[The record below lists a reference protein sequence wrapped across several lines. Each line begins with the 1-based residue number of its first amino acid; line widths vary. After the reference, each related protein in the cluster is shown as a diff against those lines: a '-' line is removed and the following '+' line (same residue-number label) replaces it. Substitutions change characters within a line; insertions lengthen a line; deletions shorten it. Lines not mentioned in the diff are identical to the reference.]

1 MEDYYEEKLKK
12 SQKRKLIR
20 KVLVKVIYIL
30 LLPIILWELIIVI
43 KTIKNPNETPD
54 VFGIKTFTIISGSM
68 EPNISVNDLVIIKE
82 VEKNEIK
89 KGDIISFR
97 INGETI
103 THRVTNIETDTNG
116 ENLYTTQGDANNIQD
131 YNKIKYENIEGK
143 YIGKIPK
150 IGGILIALKSKEK
163 LTIIIAIL
171 LVIYVL
177 EERNSSKKIRRNK
190 TRIDYENENENKGDS
205 P

>member
-1 MEDYYEEKLKK
+1 MKDYYEEKLKK

-82 VEKNEIK
+82 VEKSEIK
-89 KGDIISFR
+89 KGDIISFK

-103 THRVTNIETDTNG
+103 THRVINVETDING
-116 ENLYTTQGDANNIQD
+116 ETLYTTQGDANNIQD

-163 LTIIIAIL
+163 LTIIIVVL
-171 LVIYVL
+171 LLIYVL
-177 EERNSSKKIRRNK
+177 EERNNSKKIKRNK

>member
-12 SQKRKLIR
+12 SQKNKLIR
-20 KVLVKVIYIL
+20 KILVKVIYIL

-68 EPNISVNDLVIIKE
+68 EPNISVNDFVIIKE
-82 VEKNEIK
+82 VDEAEIK
-89 KGDIISFR
+89 KGDIISFK
-97 INGETI
+97 INGEII
-103 THRVTNIETDTNG
+103 THRVIDIEID
-116 ENLYTTQGDANNIQD
+116 ENTKETLYTTQGDANNIQD
-131 YNKIKYENIEGK
+131 STKIKFENIEGK

-150 IGGILIALKSKEK
+150 IGGILIALKSKTK
-163 LTIIIAIL
+163 LAIIIIIL
-171 LVIYVL
+171 LIIYIL
-177 EERNSSKKIRRNK
+177 EERNSRKKIERSKVR
-190 TRIDYENENENKGDS
+190 TDYEMNKRDS

>member
-12 SQKRKLIR
+12 VQKRKLIR
-20 KVLVKVIYIL
+20 RILVKVIYIL

-82 VEKNEIK
+82 VEKSEIK
-89 KGDIISFR
+89 KGDIISFK
-97 INGETI
+97 INGEII
-103 THRVTNIETDTNG
+103 THRVINIETDTNG
-116 ENLYTTQGDANNIQD
+116 EILYTTQGDANNIQD
-131 YNKIKYENIEGK
+131 YNKITFENIEGK

-150 IGGILIALKSKEK
+150 VGKIVITLKNKETLTVLIV
-163 LTIIIAIL
+163 L
-171 LVIYVL
+171 LLIIYVL
-177 EERNSSKKIRRNK
+177 EERNSSKKLKRNK
-190 TRIDYENENENKGDS
+190 TRIDYEKVHKRDS
-205 P
+205 S

>member
-12 SQKRKLIR
+12 VQKRKLIR
-20 KVLVKVIYIL
+20 RILVKVIYIL

-82 VEKNEIK
+82 VNENEIK
-89 KGDIISFR
+89 KGDIISFK
-97 INGETI
+97 INGEII
-103 THRVTNIETDTNG
+103 THRVINIETDTNG
-116 ENLYTTQGDANNIQD
+116 EILYTTQGDANNIQD
-131 YNKIKYENIEGK
+131 SIKIKFENIEGK
-143 YIGKIPK
+143 YIGKISK
-150 IGGILIALKSKEK
+150 IGGILIALKSKTK
-163 LTIIIAIL
+163 LAIIIIVL
-171 LVIYVL
+171 LIIYIL
-177 EERNSSKKIRRNK
+177 EERNSRKKIERSKVR
-190 TRIDYENENENKGDS
+190 TDYEMHKGDS

>member
-12 SQKRKLIR
+12 SQKRKLIG
-20 KVLVKVIYIL
+20 KILVKVIYIL

-68 EPNISVNDLVIIKE
+68 GPNISVNDLVIIKE
-82 VEKNEIK
+82 VEKSEIK

-103 THRVTNIETDTNG
+103 THRVINIETDMNG
-116 ENLYTTQGDANNIQD
+116 EILYTTQGDANNVQD
-131 YNKIKYENIEGK
+131 YNKIKFENIEGK
-143 YIGKIPK
+143 YIGKISK
-150 IGGILIALKSKEK
+150 IGKISIVLKNKEK
-163 LTIIIAIL
+163 LIAVIVIL
-171 LVIYVL
+171 LLIYVL
-177 EERNSSKKIRRNK
+177 EERNNIKKIKRSK
-190 TRIDYENENENKGDS
+190 TRIDYEKVHKRDS

>member
-12 SQKRKLIR
+12 AQKHKLIR
-20 KVLVKVIYIL
+20 KILVKVIYIL

-82 VEKNEIK
+82 VDKSEIK
-89 KGDIISFR
+89 KGDIISFK
-97 INGETI
+97 INGEII
-103 THRVTNIETDTNG
+103 THRVINIETDTNG
-116 ENLYTTQGDANNIQD
+116 EILYTTQGDANNIQD
-131 YNKIKYENIEGK
+131 YNKIKFENIEGK

-150 IGGILIALKSKEK
+150 LGKITIVLQSKEK
-163 LTIIIAIL
+163 LIIIIIL
-171 LVIYVL
+171 LIIIYGI
-177 EERNSSKKIRRNK
+177 EEKNNKKKIERNKIRK
-190 TRIDYENENENKGDS
+190 DYENNQMNKVDS

>member
-12 SQKRKLIR
+12 VQKRKLIR
-20 KVLVKVIYIL
+20 RILVKVIYIL

-68 EPNISVNDLVIIKE
+68 EPNISINDLVIIKE
-82 VEKNEIK
+82 VDKSEIK
-89 KGDIISFR
+89 KGDIVSFK
-97 INGETI
+97 INGEII
-103 THRVTNIETDTNG
+103 THRVINVETDTNG
-116 ENLYTTQGDANNIQD
+116 EPLYTTQGDANNIQD
-131 YNKIKYENIEGK
+131 YNKVKFENIEGK

-150 IGGILIALKSKEK
+150 VGKIVITLKNKETLTVLIV
-163 LTIIIAIL
+163 L
-171 LVIYVL
+171 LLIIYVL
-177 EERNSSKKIRRNK
+177 EERNSSKKIKRNK
-190 TRIDYENENENKGDS
+190 TRIDYEKVHKRDS

>member
-12 SQKRKLIR
+12 SQKNKLMRKI
-20 KVLVKVIYIL
+20 LVKVIYIL

-68 EPNISVNDLVIIKE
+68 EPNISINDLVIIKE
-82 VEKNEIK
+82 VDKSEIK
-89 KGDIISFR
+89 EGDIISFK
-97 INGETI
+97 INNEII
-103 THRVTNIETDTNG
+103 THRVKNIETDENG
-116 ENLYTTQGDANNIQD
+116 ETLYTTQGDANNIQD
-131 YNKIKYENIEGK
+131 YNKIKFENIEGK

-150 IGGILIALKSKEK
+150 LGKITIVLQSKEK
-163 LTIIIAIL
+163 LIIIIIL
-171 LVIYVL
+171 LIIIYVI
-177 EERNSSKKIRRNK
+177 EEKNNKKKIERSK
-190 TRIDYENENENKGDS
+190 VRIDYEMNKGDS

>member
-20 KVLVKVIYIL
+20 KILVKVIYIL
-30 LLPIILWELIIVI
+30 LLPIILWELIIAI

-68 EPNISVNDLVIIKE
+68 EPNISINDLVIIKE
-82 VEKNEIK
+82 VDKSEIK
-89 KGDIISFR
+89 KGDIVSFK
-97 INGETI
+97 INGEII
-103 THRVTNIETDTNG
+103 THRVINVETDTNG
-116 ENLYTTQGDANNIQD
+116 EPLYTTQGDANNIQD
-131 YNKIKYENIEGK
+131 YNKVKFENIEGK

-150 IGGILIALKSKEK
+150 VGKIVITLKNKETLTVLIV
-163 LTIIIAIL
+163 L
-171 LVIYVL
+171 LLIIYVL
-177 EERNSSKKIRRNK
+177 EERNSSKKIKRNK
-190 TRIDYENENENKGDS
+190 TRIDYEKVHKRDS